1 MTKTIIALALIVA
14 LAFTFTILAGV
25 YGTKIE
31 KIYPLTTKV
40 LRVDRENDIVVCI
53 DCNGN
58 FWEFEGTED
67 WMEGDC
73 ATLLMNDCAT
83 ETIFDDV
90 IEDVRYSAWEL
101 N

>member
-1 MTKTIIALALIVA
+1 MKKAIIALAIIFGL
-14 LAFTFTILAGV
+14 LTTISVFAKPV
-25 YGTKIE
+25 E
-31 KIYPLTTKV
+31 ESEIYPLTTKV

-58 FWEFEGTED
+58 FWEFEGAED

-90 IEDVRYSAWEL
+90 IEDVRYSTWEL

>member
-1 MTKTIIALALIVA
+1 MTPMNSSSERKRDK
-14 LAFTFTILAGV
+14 
-25 YGTKIE
+25 KIPLLE
-31 KIYPLTTKV
+31 IYPLTTKV

-58 FWEFEGTED
+58 FWEFEGAED

-90 IEDVRYSAWEL
+90 IEDVRYSTWEL

>member
-1 MTKTIIALALIVA
+1 MAKIFIALAIIFA
-14 LAFTFTILAGV
+14 LLTTISVFAKPV
-25 YGTKIE
+25 E
-31 KIYPLTTKV
+31 KSEIYPLTTKV
-40 LRVDRENDIVVCI
+40 LRVDHENDIVVCI

-83 ETIFDDV
+83 ETFFNDV

>member
-1 MTKTIIALALIVA
+1 MKELFIGLLIVCI
-14 LAFTFTILAGV
+14 LFTGV
-25 YGTKIE
+25 GLYAQSQE
-31 KIYPLTTKV
+31 KSEVYPLTTKV
-40 LRVDRENDIVVCI
+40 LKVDYENDIVVCI

-73 ATLLMNDCAT
+73 ATLLMNDCGT
-83 ETIFDDV
+83 EKIFDDV